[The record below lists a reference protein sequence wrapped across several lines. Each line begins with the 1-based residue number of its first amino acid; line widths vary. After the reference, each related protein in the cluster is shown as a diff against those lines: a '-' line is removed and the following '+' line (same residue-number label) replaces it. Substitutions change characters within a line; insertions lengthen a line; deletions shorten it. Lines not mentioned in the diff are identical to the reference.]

1 MLAKMILSIAMMDL
15 GIFLPILGLLFVV
28 WAATF
33 IVYSETWQLPTAFM
47 PVGLGAYIYLDHHPW
62 NWLMLLPLLSALVFN
77 VSAVLSKP
85 KFNGWVSYLNY
96 ILLLPVVILYLVNF
110 SYLFKD
116 DSLLR
121 TIFAGMGILALL
133 IYVSKFWL
141 SDVLLLLINQLYT
154 KESRNFETTIANRFI
169 KGMGKTRTFHVTI
182 GGLGTVETSGFFYL
196 YIGIKNIT
204 PYDKVRIKLKT
215 GCLGTEF
222 ICGFPQLISRS

>member
-1 MLAKMILSIAMMDL
+1 MLAKMVSSIAFNL
-15 GIFLPILGLLFVV
+15 GILLPILGLLFVV
-28 WAATF
+28 WAITF

-47 PVGLGAYIYLDHHPW
+47 PVGLGAYIYLEHHPW
-62 NWLMLLPLLSALVFN
+62 NWLMLMPLLSALVFN

-85 KFNGWVSYLNY
+85 KFRGWVSYLNY
-96 ILLLPVVILYLVNF
+96 ILLLPVVVLYFVNF
-110 SYLFKD
+110 RYLFKD

-121 TIFAGMGILALL
+121 TIFAGLGILALL

-141 SDVLLLLINQLYT
+141 SDVILLLINQLYI

-169 KGMGKTRTFHVTI
+169 KGVGKTRTFHVTI

-196 YIGIKNIT
+196 YVGLKNIT
-204 PYDKVRIKLKT
+204 PYDKVRIKLTT

-222 ICGFPQLISRS
+222 ISGFPRLISRT